1 MKFQTY
7 PKLHQV
13 EQGDS
18 PYADARNHCQ
28 RYDYYSA
35 RGQRVTSVH
44 ECTHGINSQLRNRPL
59 LMPTMP
65 YFAMAMSRE
74 PDISKGKADMCS
86 VPMPHTLGAGGSNA
100 GFYLLQDRAIILTNP
115 PGTILAAARLVPS
128 SAHYS
133 RFNLY
138 MVQQAAQWNSEPLY
152 IFDEWVAYR
161 NGAQCLI
168 WDAQHGGTRDGNSDF
183 IFAPLEFCT
192 YGIAVLMMA
201 KDSLT
206 ADLKEFARWL
216 VIESINAYL
225 IGKQYA
231 PWAQADNLFDQ
242 FHHSSDF
249 IPIRQFCRNV
259 LEFGIPNAVTNPNTT
274 DNLLI

>member
-1 MKFQTY
+1 MKFQIY

-13 EQGDS
+13 EPGDS
-18 PYADARNHCQ
+18 PYADARNHCL
-28 RYDYYSA
+28 RYDYYSV

-59 LMPTMP
+59 REKERVPYHPDVTICQLPLPALTSMMP
-65 YFAMAMSRE
+65 
-74 PDISKGKADMCS
+74 
-86 VPMPHTLGAGGSNA
+86 A
-100 GFYLLQDRAIILTNP
+100 GFYLLQDRAIMLKQP
-115 PGTILAAARLVPS
+115 GGTINEAARIVPT
-128 SAHYS
+128 SARYS
-133 RFNLY
+133 RYNLY
-138 MVQQAAQWNSEPLY
+138 MVKQAASWNNEPLY

-168 WDAQHGGTRDGNSDF
+168 WDAQHGGTHDGNSDF

-206 ADLKEFARWL
+206 AGLTEFARWL
-216 VIESINAYL
+216 VVESFNAYL

-231 PWAQADNLFDQ
+231 PWATADKLFDQ
-242 FHHSSDF
+242 FHHSPDF
-249 IPIRQFCRNV
+249 AAIRTFCTDVLQFD
-259 LEFGIPNAVTNPNTT
+259 IPNTVTNPDAIDSI
-274 DNLLI
+274 DNLLL